1 MARVYRRVRT
11 IYDPLNP
18 EADRSGAF
26 SWVMPVRG
34 RLLAVGLWLCVTVAA
49 TTIVWAG
56 TSTVAADLTDRPAP
70 VVAHRDVVSALAS
83 GTPGA
88 DTAPGIGQPDAPH
101 PASTVPSDGG
111 GSATAAPAAP
121 QPQASPS
128 PAPGPTTTLP
138 AAPTPAPTGGSGT
151 PPTTQ
156 AARPHTATYST
167 TGGVV
172 SVACTNYFF
181 IQLLSATPANGYA
194 VDVVTP
200 GPGFVE
206 VHFLRA
212 GQDVAVRAFCLG
224 EPTRIYNG
232 SSSPSQVQQPPR

>member
-1 MARVYRRVRT
+1 M
-11 IYDPLNP
+11 
-18 EADRSGAF
+18 
-26 SWVMPVRG
+26 RG
-34 RLLAVGLWLCVTVAA
+34 RLLAVGLWLCVTAAA
-49 TTIVWAG
+49 TAIVWAG

-70 VVAHRDVVSALAS
+70 VVAHRDVVSALES

-111 GSATAAPAAP
+111 GSARAAPAAP
-121 QPQASPS
+121 QPQPS
-128 PAPGPTTTLP
+128 PAPSPGPTTTL
-138 AAPTPAPTGGSGT
+138 APPPSPAPATGSSGT

-156 AARPHTATYST
+156 PARPHTATYST
-167 TGGVV
+167 AGGVV
-172 SVACTNYFF
+172 SVACTDYFF
-181 IQLLSATPANGYA
+181 IQLLSATPAIGYA

-224 EPTRIYNG
+224 EPTRIYDG
-232 SSSPSQVQQPPR
+232 FSSPAQVQQPSR